1 MKTKE
6 IQFRVWD
13 IKRKDFLI
21 KIDIDNDTI
30 VEIYGSE
37 LDKFDLKNVNL
48 FELFDELMESYCEA
62 VPQIK
67 YEKTLK
73 KIGEWVDEA
82 REGYGIKK

>member
-1 MKTKE
+1 MDLTKLNN
-6 IQFRVWD
+6 VD
-13 IKRKDFLI
+13 I
-21 KIDIDNDTI
+21 
-30 VEIYGSE
+30 
-37 LDKFDLKNVNL
+37 

-62 VPQIK
+62 VPQSK

>member
-1 MKTKE
+1 MKKKNQVIWIATPLMDQ
-6 IQFRVWD
+6 I
-13 IKRKDFLI
+13 
-21 KIDIDNDTI
+21 
-30 VEIYGSE
+30 
-37 LDKFDLKNVNL
+37 DLKNVNI

-62 VPQIK
+62 VPQSK